1 MDGGR
6 KLLHSCASCSLPQTP
21 IKWTGMNNSW
31 HWVSLW
37 NQPNLLTG
45 SGARAVAQC
54 LGIICACS
62 MQCGVSWAQNEHLLC
77 VFFCTNIWKSIILFF
92 FFFKFKQVSA
102 FIPPLFGFAIYLY
115 FWLCGVFLEACSMW
129 DPLLRCV
136 GSVAAVLGL
145 GHPKAYGIFS
155 SLIRDGTL
163 LPLYWRWILN
173 PWTTRQVLKNTI
185 LKLTS

>member
-1 MDGGR
+1 
-6 KLLHSCASCSLPQTP
+6 
-21 IKWTGMNNSW
+21 MN
-31 HWVSLW
+31 W
-37 NQPNLLTG
+37 NEQQL
-45 SGARAVAQC
+45 A
-54 LGIICACS
+54 LGISLEPAKSPNWEWGEGSSS
-62 MQCGVSWAQNEHLLC
+62 MPRDHLHMLNAVWGQLGSEWASLVCIFLHKYLEKYYS
-77 VFFCTNIWKSIILFF
+77 FLFF
-92 FFFKFKQVSA
+92 FLKFKQVSA

-115 FWLCGVFLEACSMW
+115 FWLCGVFLEACSVW